1 MSQCN
6 RLNYYEII
14 IMVLLLMFVY
24 FLLSPNYEGFT
35 NKINSKINPQVRTMR
50 RTYESIRDKV
60 TTKLYNMYRRY
71 L

>member
-6 RLNYYEII
+6 RLNYYEIV
-14 IMVLLLMFVY
+14 IMILLLMFVY
-24 FLLSPNYEGFT
+24 FLLKPNYEGFT
-35 NKINSKINPQVRTMR
+35 NKINSKINPHVRTLR
-50 RTYESIRDKV
+50 RNYENIKDKV